1 MHIHQLRHQYATR
14 LANAQIDSMV
24 LKSLM
29 GHADL
34 KTTSR
39 YFKLYD
45 QTVAREY
52 HAAMEIVK
60 LARTAMEHISHIP
73 ETNSPR
79 VLVLPFL

>member
-60 LARTAMEHISHIP
+60 PRANCDGTHLSHP
-73 ETNSPR
+73 GD
-79 VLVLPFL
+79 